1 MRKQKLVTVKTIVL
15 FSSYDN
21 LPNDLKS
28 QIKDD
33 NKLEKQA
40 LYQVVTVGNTNTLVV
55 TSKSNDALKKAG
67 KLIANQNYL
76 SQLGTNTKWLTTDE
90 RIDTPATSVNKI
102 QN

>member
-1 MRKQKLVTVKTIVL
+1 MPNLAQRLEGLSGFSAANTLEDKNIAFGQYEETKTRDGKNYLVL

-40 LYQVVTVGNTNTLVV
+40 LFQVVTVGNTNTLVV
-55 TSKSNDALKKAG
+55 TSKSNDALKK
-67 KLIANQNYL
+67 LAN
-76 SQLGTNTKWLTTDE
+76 
-90 RIDTPATSVNKI
+90 
-102 QN
+102 

>member
-1 MRKQKLVTVKTIVL
+1 MRKQKLVTVKTISYF

-55 TSKSNDALKKAG
+55 TSKSNDALKKSWQTNRQP
-67 KLIANQNYL
+67 KLL
-76 SQLGTNTKWLTTDE
+76 KPT
-90 RIDTPATSVNKI
+90 RNKY
-102 QN
+102 